1 MPSYRD
7 AVMVQFLVLAVGTTV
22 GLPHD
27 GRHLEAA
34 GAEGLDGEIEV
45 YEAENRQG

>member
-1 MPSYRD
+1 
-7 AVMVQFLVLAVGTTV
+7 MVQFLMLAVGTTA

-27 GRHLEAA
+27 GRHLKAA

-45 YEAENRQG
+45 YEAGSRQS